1 MILVEDEEFMN
12 LDSRFL
18 HQAMPG
24 RADETIQYLRPT
36 QQITAGRNQGLKE
49 FDGIAIRLP
58 LFFPTDVSRCGL
70 FCLCLRCCNCF
81 VVLSKTGVPFE
92 NGIALTRKNVGEGDW
107 DAFAESWIP

>member
-58 LFFPTDVSRCGL
+58 LFFQRMSHAVVFFVCVFDVATVSLFSRKQV
-70 FCLCLRCCNCF
+70 FRSKMELR
-81 VVLSKTGVPFE
+81 
-92 NGIALTRKNVGEGDW
+92 
-107 DAFAESWIP
+107 